1 MAVRGLRGAITIDKN
16 EKNAIIFATEM
27 LLEKMVSVNKIKI
40 DDVASI
46 IFTVTRDV
54 TKEFPAL
61 AARELGWL
69 YTPLIC
75 CVEMDRERSLKKCI
89 RVLLHVNSEKKQNE
103 MKHVYLAKAKT
114 LRPDLATSHK
124 NKYYTS
130 E

>member
-16 EKNAIIFATEM
+16 EKDAIIFATEM
-27 LLEKMVSVNKIKI
+27 LLEKMISVNKIKI

-46 IFTVTRDV
+46 IFTVTQDI

-75 CVEMDRERSLKKCI
+75 CVEMERDGGLKKCI
-89 RVLLHVNSEKKQNE
+89 RVLLHVNTEKKQNE
-103 MKHVYLAKAKT
+103 MKHVYLGGAKA
-114 LRPDLATSHK
+114 LRPDLATSKK